1 MSDNLEKQVRR
12 GAREETLGIEVTTHC
27 NSACSHC
34 FVRAGNSER
43 TSLPVDL
50 AREIISEGYR
60 LGFRHLHITGGEPL
74 LWEGLFVIL
83 DYACDFGY
91 QTVFLNTNGTLL
103 EKDVGNRL
111 AAYDNLSVSVSLEG
125 SEMLH
130 NRLREE
136 GTYERTLKGIEIALE
151 ADINLFIFTIACKS
165 LLPDLPFFAGD
176 IYKRFPGI
184 KYLTFI
190 QLIRVTDDVFDLSQE
205 LLEPEDFLQLARS
218 VSLLN
223 LCGFKTLVLSNP
235 LAGVVSKLL
244 EMPWIPKAHS
254 LRHEGGIIVMANR
267 DITLFH
273 PSRDSFGKYEPGM
286 IEKVLA
292 SDRYRN
298 KIAPDKA
305 TCSSCKYA
313 ELCRRNSMF
322 WPSEWY
328 RDMHPE
334 VPYCKRVLDR
344 VTS

>member
-1 MSDNLEKQVRR
+1 MKDIREYLMSR
-12 GAREETLGIEVTTHC
+12 GGHEESLGIEVTTYC
-27 NSACSHC
+27 NSNCSHC

-43 TSLPVDL
+43 SSLSVDL
-50 AREIISEGYR
+50 AREIISEGYK

-74 LWEGLFVIL
+74 LWEGLFMTL

-91 QTVFLNTNGTLL
+91 KTVFLNTNGTLL
-103 EKDVGNRL
+103 EKDVVTRL

-125 SEMLH
+125 SEVLH
-130 NRLREE
+130 NRMRDE
-136 GTYERTLKGIEIALE
+136 GTYKRTLEGIEIALE
-151 ADINLFIFTIACKS
+151 VGINLFIFTIACKS
-165 LLPDLPFFAGD
+165 LLPDLPFFVGD

-205 LLEPEDFLQLARS
+205 LLDPEDFLQLARS

-223 LCGFKTLVLSNP
+223 LCGFKTLVLNNP

-244 EMPWIPKAHS
+244 KMPWIPQAHS
-254 LRHEGGIIVMANR
+254 LRREGGMIVLANR

-298 KIAPDKA
+298 TIAPDKA
-305 TCSSCKYA
+305 TCSSCKFA
-313 ELCRRNSMF
+313 QLCLENGMVR
-322 WPSEWY
+322 PSEWY
-328 RDMHPE
+328 RDMHPG

-344 VTS
+344 AAS